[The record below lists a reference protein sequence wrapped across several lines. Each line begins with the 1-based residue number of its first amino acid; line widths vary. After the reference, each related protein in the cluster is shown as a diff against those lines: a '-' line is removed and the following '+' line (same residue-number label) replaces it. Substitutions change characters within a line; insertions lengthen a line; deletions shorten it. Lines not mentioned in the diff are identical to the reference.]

1 MMIHTLIRGNKFHI
15 PGFLVGVL
23 VATAFTQTASA
34 AEPTRKFIAADT
46 SKHRVAIIDENG
58 KTEWEHKIAGL
69 HDLHV
74 LPGGHVL
81 LQTSWT
87 EVAEINPANNETVWH
102 YDAMKRPE
110 NTGKRLEIHAFQRL
124 ANGKTVV
131 AESGPGNIIELDND
145 LTVVHSIALKV
156 RKPDA
161 HRDTRLVRK
170 LDSGNYLVCHEGD
183 GLVREYD
190 PSCKTVWEYAVPLFD
205 RQRADGH
212 GVEAFGNQCFSAIR
226 LADGNTLIGTGNGHS
241 ILEVTPAEQIIWSL
255 HQNELPGIQLAWI
268 TSLQVLP
275 SGNILIN
282 NCHAGPDN
290 PQLIEVNREKQVV
303 WSFKDFDRF
312 GNSLTNSQ
320 MLSVDGVAIPF
331 AGPKF
336 LR

>member
-1 MMIHTLIRGNKFHI
+1 MI
-15 PGFLVGVL
+15 PAPVL
-23 VATAFTQTASA
+23 CCRSRIIALAIAGLLAIGANQSASA
-34 AEPTRKFIAADT
+34 AEPTRRFIAADS
-46 SKHRVAIIDENG
+46 SKSRVAIIDETG
-58 KTEWEHKIAGL
+58 KTEWEHKIGPL

-74 LPGGHVL
+74 LPGGSVL

-87 EVAEINPANNETVWH
+87 EVAEINPSNDEILWQ
-102 YDAMKRPE
+102 YDAAKRPE
-110 NTGKRLEIHAFQRL
+110 NAGKRLEIHAFQRL
-124 ANGKTVV
+124 AHGRTMV
-131 AESGPGNIIELDND
+131 AESGPGNIIELGKD
-145 LTVVHSIALKV
+145 LNVVHSMALKV
-156 RKPDA
+156 SKPDA

-170 LDSGNYLVCHEGD
+170 LESGNYLVCHEGD

-190 PSCKTVWEYAVPLFD
+190 PTGKTLWEYAVPLFD
-205 RQRADGH
+205 RKPAGGH

-226 LADGNTLIGTGNGHS
+226 LPSGNTLIGTGNGHS

-255 HQNELPGIQLAWI
+255 HQNELPGIQLAWV

-290 PQLIEVNREKQVV
+290 PQLIEVNREKRVV

-312 GNSLTNSQ
+312 GDSLTNSQ
-320 MLSVDGVAIPF
+320 ILAVDGVTVPLE
-331 AGPKF
+331 GPKF